1 MILDVVV
8 LESAGVPG
16 DKTTFELLDNRKS
29 SRDGGGDDGSGE
41 SATDVDECDHC
52 DARDRSNRNR

>member
-1 MILDVVV
+1 LILDVVV

-16 DKTTFELLDNRKS
+16 DKMMFERLDNEKS

-41 SATDVDECDHC
+41 SATDVDECDRC
-52 DARDRSNRNR
+52 GARDRSNRNR

>member
-1 MILDVVV
+1 M

-29 SRDGGGDDGSGE
+29 SRDGGGDDGSDE
-41 SATDVDECDHC
+41 SAADVDESDRCG
-52 DARDRSNRNR
+52 ARDRSNRNR